1 MFDFKGQYAVITGA
15 SSGLGRDMAVAFAQA
30 GANVAVLA
38 RRKEKLE
45 ALAQE
50 IEAIGVKALAVAC
63 DVADDKSVKTAVE
76 TIKKEFPRIDILVNN
91 AGIAVG
97 GTIDTM
103 TDEEWDRSFDVNVK
117 GIVHTGRYIVPIM
130 KEQSYGRIVNIAS
143 VNAIVSDK
151 NDPFLRHSYNASKAS
166 VWGLTRAMAASYAKD
181 NISVNAIGPG
191 LFASEMTQDTLLASE
206 EFVGYYNHITP
217 AGRIGEKGELNGA
230 VLFLSSKEAAYVHGN
245 IIFVDGGIRLV

>member
-15 SSGLGRDMAVAFAQA
+15 SSGLGRDMAIAFAQA

-50 IEAIGVKALAVAC
+50 IEALGVRAIAVAC
-63 DVADDKSVKTAVE
+63 DVADDASVKAAVE
-76 TIKKEFPRIDILVNN
+76 SITKEFPRIDILVNN
-91 AGIAVG
+91 AGIAVR

-130 KEQSYGRIVNIAS
+130 KKQSYGRIVNISS
-143 VNAIVSDK
+143 VNALVSDK

-206 EFVGYYNHITP
+206 EFVGYYNHLTP
-217 AGRIGEKGELNGA
+217 AGRIGDKGELNGA

-245 IIFVDGGIRLV
+245 MIFVDGGIRLV